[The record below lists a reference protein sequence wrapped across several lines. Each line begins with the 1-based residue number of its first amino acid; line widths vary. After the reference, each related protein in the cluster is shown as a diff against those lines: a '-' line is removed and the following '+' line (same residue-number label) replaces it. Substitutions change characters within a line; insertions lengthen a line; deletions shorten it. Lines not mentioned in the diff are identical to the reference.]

1 MYPFHNACVHDGC
14 IRNACIH
21 DAILGVE
28 YLSKHWDTYICLVL
42 TIVICRGR
50 CPMLQICGL
59 MVCQVPRV
67 VVSLI
72 KILLSFFLYFAVFPS
87 NIRKY
92 STKKVQIYLAK
103 DLCEDGRASAKGCCK
118 PNRKQCSAPNS
129 VFVFWQPA
137 FNCIALLCSCVLQR
151 ERESRIE
158 MRRWILPKV
167 AKLPD
172 DQDHD
177 YHYPKSTMQ
186 RYCSPC
192 PQRWGL
198 RCQILGGSWPG
209 RSRNCRCH
217 RVGRGNT

>member
-1 MYPFHNACVHDGC
+1 MYPWCDSRSRIFVQTLRYIYLFSSYNCDLQGEVSDATDLWADGLPSAKGC
-14 IRNACIH
+14 CKP
-21 DAILGVE
+21 D
-28 YLSKHWDTYICLVL
+28 KDF
-42 TIVICRGR
+42 VI
-50 CPMLQICGL
+50 
-59 MVCQVPRV
+59 
-67 VVSLI
+67 
-72 KILLSFFLYFAVFPS
+72 FFLYFAVFPS

-172 DQDHD
+172 DRDHD
-177 YHYPKSTMQ
+177 YHYPKSTM
-186 RYCSPC
+186 RK
-192 PQRWGL
+192 
-198 RCQILGGSWPG
+198 ILVTLPTAVRVALSNSRRELTGSIQKLPLSSGGPG
-209 RSRNCRCH
+209 
-217 RVGRGNT
+217 

>member
-1 MYPFHNACVHDGC
+1 
-14 IRNACIH
+14 
-21 DAILGVE
+21 
-28 YLSKHWDTYICLVL
+28 
-42 TIVICRGR
+42 
-50 CPMLQICGL
+50 MLQICGL

-151 ERESRIE
+151 ERERVELRCEGESCQKWRSSPMIAI
-158 MRRWILPKV
+158 MIIIIQSQPCK
-167 AKLPD
+167 D
-172 DQDHD
+172 ID
-177 YHYPKSTMQ
+177 
-186 RYCSPC
+186 CSPC
-192 PQRWGL
+192 PQR
-198 RCQILGGSWPG
+198 
-209 RSRNCRCH
+209 
-217 RVGRGNT
+217 